1 MHNNSLLSDRVL
13 CIIALGDNMSM
24 IMTAVLQEKQRID
37 RMLEGYLQAK
47 DKLPKGVLSE
57 KKVAHKTYYY
67 LKYRDGKRVISQY
80 IPVSEVEEIREQVEH
95 RKHIEIMIRSLYEE
109 QKIARSIM
117 EEYA

>member
-1 MHNNSLLSDRVL
+1 
-13 CIIALGDNMSM
+13 MSM
-24 IMTAVLQEKQRID
+24 IMTTVIQEKHRID
-37 RMLEGYLQAK
+37 RMLESYLQVK

-57 KKVAHKTYYY
+57 KRVGNRTYYY

-80 IPVSEVEEIREQVEH
+80 VPVGKVEEIREQVEH
-95 RKHIEIMIRSLYEE
+95 RNHIEIMIRSLYEE